1 MNSILKRG
9 FDLVLATLA
18 LILSS
23 PVMGL
28 AAALTWWI
36 NGRPILFRQ
45 LRPGR
50 NGEPFVLYKLRTMNE
65 ACDSEGKVLPDSVRL
80 TRWGQILRRLSVDEL
95 PQLWNVLRGD
105 MSLVGPRPLRMEYLG
120 RYTPEQARRHEVKP
134 GIVGWAQIHGR
145 NSLTWEQKFK
155 LDIWYIDHQSLWLD
169 VKILLWSVW
178 KVMIRQ
184 GVSQPGQAT
193 AEEFMGSDRKR

>member
-9 FDLVLATLA
+9 FDLILATLA
-18 LILSS
+18 LILSF

-50 NGEPFVLYKLRTMNE
+50 NGEPFALYKLCTMNE
-65 ACDSEGKVLPDSVRL
+65 ACDSEGKLLPDSVRL

-95 PQLWNVLRGD
+95 PQLWNVMRGD
-105 MSLVGPRPLRMEYLG
+105 MSLVGPRPLRMEYLD

-169 VKILLWSVW
+169 VKILFWSVW

-184 GVSQPGQAT
+184 GVSQPGHAT
-193 AEEFMGSDRKR
+193 AEEFMGSDRKM